1 MTARFD
7 RVLVGSSPGMML
19 EACVYAGRGER
30 VCIVDRAER
39 PGGAWATLD
48 ILSVPGIESGPHFFQ
63 SRADLAFLA
72 EELKCELMRV
82 PRPFWKIS
90 YRGFRFRAT
99 DRFAKLFVGLLQV
112 ARLALKGRRRLR
124 DVPDDRVSRL
134 GDILRQF
141 AFHLMGYRESTD
153 YFDGGCGQFVDAAA
167 ALSLRRGVEFRTGE
181 LRHVRCVDGGL
192 SCALADGEPI
202 ECGELLVTC
211 RSVIPEVETP
221 AGARR
226 FSAVEAWRNQLH
238 LRVRSPQPI
247 EFYLARFVGYGMFAV
262 VNLSLIGNDRPVD
275 GTTMLAVTLSDMSE
289 PKSPDRGLAQ
299 ATLDRLVQSGVVAEG
314 TELLEFAATRYRD
327 FRMAPR
333 DYSEIERISAGR
345 VRRVGDVDLS
355 VWLEDLAARWN

>member
-1 MTARFD
+1 VTVRFD
-7 RVLVGSSPGMML
+7 KVLVGSSPGMML
-19 EACVYAGRGER
+19 EASVYAGRGER

-48 ILSVPGIESGPHFFQ
+48 LLSVPGIESGPHFFQ
-63 SRADLAFLA
+63 SRADLSFLA
-72 EELKCELMRV
+72 GALEFELRPV

-90 YRGFRFRAT
+90 YRGLRFRAS

-134 GDILRQF
+134 GDILRQI
-141 AFHLMGYRESTD
+141 AFHLWGYRESTD

-181 LRHVRCVDGGL
+181 LRNVQCAAGVL
-192 SCALADGEPI
+192 SCALAGGERI
-202 ECGELLVTC
+202 ECAELLLTC
-211 RSVIPEVETP
+211 RSVLPEIETP
-221 AGARR
+221 AGVRR
-226 FSAVEAWRNQLH
+226 LEVVEAWRNQLH
-238 LRVRSPQPI
+238 LRVRSPQPV
-247 EFYLARFVGYGMFAV
+247 EFYVVRFVGYGMFAV

-299 ATLDRLVQSGVVAEG
+299 AAVERLVACGVLAEG
-314 TELLEFAATRYRD
+314 TVLLEFAATRYRD

-333 DYSEIERISAGR
+333 DYSEIERISGGR

-355 VWLEDLAARWN
+355 VWLKDLAARWN